1 MQFVNGR
8 TNIAWP
14 KAIRTVDPVMPFPK
28 GHAFAP

>member
-14 KAIRTVDPVMPFPK
+14 TSLRTTDPVLPLPK
-28 GHAFAP
+28 GHTYAK